1 MNKPACKDR
10 IVLRALGGAWI
21 ELPGTTGRI
30 TARKQVAVIAYL
42 ALDRFS
48 ASRDLLAGL
57 LWGDVPDAKA
67 RASLRQALSELRAA
81 HPVLRDALMIDRANV
96 VLDPESIDIDTVQLL
111 EELKAG
117 QLPNAVRAGG
127 ELVND
132 ILYGFET
139 MGSRFADWLVD
150 TRRQISGGYLECIS
164 QAAAR
169 DDLTPTLRMDMA
181 DAALGLDPLGEN
193 HCRFAMQLAND
204 LGDIGRALQT
214 YAAFYAR
221 MEAELDMEPSL
232 LTQDLA
238 AAIKMG
244 ATDRKTVAPVSP
256 TAQKRATPQ
265 GTPNAPA
272 KPVSTHG
279 RPVLAV
285 LPLKAIGTEGLK
297 SNLTEMLVD
306 DVVMKIARQR
316 EIAIISRVS
325 IRHLA
330 SRPDV
335 AAVLR
340 DKMNV
345 RYLLSGTIRL
355 TGSGYHLNVELSR
368 TDDGLLL
375 WAHSLEVS
383 EDDLFRANSDTAE
396 QVVHML
402 VPQLHRSELSD
413 IRVSDISNLTAYQK
427 LLKAQELEYTLS
439 APQLEAAGH
448 LLHDAVNT
456 WPGYVPARVALADWY
471 SLRVGQGL
479 SEIPAADT
487 AALKAE
493 LEQALALDGR
503 SGRATAMLG
512 HNIAIYERR
521 YDEAFVLFDDAIRAT
536 PGDAETLLWTGP
548 TLAYA
553 DHEADAVDR
562 LMQAS
567 RLTLDDPLRFR
578 YDHFLSIAHFASGD
592 MKEAARVGLASMA
605 RNSRYT
611 SNLRITAGA
620 CVVIGDMEK
629 ARELATR
636 IMLLEPK
643 FRVSNFVSRQAFRDP
658 ARRADFGDLLRQAG
672 LPN

>member
-1 MNKPACKDR
+1 MNKPACENR

-21 ELPGTTGRI
+21 ELPGTPVRI

-81 HPVLRDALMIDRANV
+81 HPVLRDALRIDRANV
-96 VLDPESIDIDTVQLL
+96 ILDPDRIEIDTVQLL
-111 EELKAG
+111 DELKAG
-117 QLPNAVRAGG
+117 HLPAAIRSGS

-139 MGSRFADWLVD
+139 MGSRFADWLAD
-150 TRRQISGGYLECIS
+150 TRRQIAGGYLECIT

-169 DDLTPTLRMDMA
+169 ADLAPTLRMDMA

-244 ATDRKTVAPVSP
+244 ATERSMTAPVP
-256 TAQKRATPQ
+256 
-265 GTPNAPA
+265 APLA
-272 KPVSTHG
+272 EPAPLQDAPPAAANPHSRHG

-285 LPLKAIGTEGLK
+285 LPLRAIGPQDLK
-297 SNLTEMLVD
+297 DSLTEMLVD

-316 EIAIISRVS
+316 EISIISRVS
-325 IRHLA
+325 VRHLA

-355 TGSGYHLNVELSR
+355 TDGGYHLNVELSR

-413 IRVSDISNLTAYQK
+413 IRVSDISNLSAYQK
-427 LLKAQELEYTLS
+427 LLKAQELVYTLS
-439 APQLEAAGH
+439 APQLDTAGH
-448 LLHDAVNT
+448 LLHDAVAT

-479 SEIPAADT
+479 SDTPAADM
-487 AALKAE
+487 AALKNA

-503 SGRATAMLG
+503 SGRAMAMLG

-521 YDEAFVLFDDAIRAT
+521 YDEALVLFDDALRAT

-553 DHEADAVDR
+553 DHECDAVER

-592 MKEAARVGLASMA
+592 MKEAARIGLASMA

-620 CVVIGDMEK
+620 CVAIGDMDK

-636 IMLLEPK
+636 IMLLEPR
-643 FRVSNFVSRQAFRDP
+643 FRVSNFISRQAFRDP

>member
-1 MNKPACKDR
+1 MTKTGCDDK

-21 ELPGTTGRI
+21 ELPGSTQRI
-30 TARKQVAVIAYL
+30 TARKQVAVVAYL

-81 HPVLRDALMIDRANV
+81 HPLLRDALRIDRANV
-96 VLDPESIDIDTVQLL
+96 LLDPSCITVDTVQLL
-111 EELKAG
+111 DDLKAG
-117 QLPNAVRAGG
+117 HLPPAIRSGG

-139 MGSRFADWLVD
+139 VGGRFADWLAD
-150 TRRQISGGYLECIS
+150 IRRQIAGGYLECIA

-169 DDLTPTLRMDMA
+169 TDLPATLRMDMA

-193 HCRFAMQLAND
+193 HCRFAMQLADD

-214 YAAFYAR
+214 YAAFYSR

-232 LTQDLA
+232 ATQDLA
-238 AAIKMG
+238 ASIKMG
-244 ATDRKTVAPVSP
+244 AMDRKPIVQIAPDP
-256 TAQKRATPQ
+256 PPLDHLPGLTAT
-265 GTPNAPA
+265 A
-272 KPVSTHG
+272 KTRHG

-285 LPLKAIGTEGLK
+285 LPLTAIGAQDLK
-297 SNLTEMLVD
+297 EHLTEMLVD

-316 EIAIISRVS
+316 EISIISRVS

-335 AAVLR
+335 AAVLQ
-340 DKMNV
+340 KKLNV
-345 RYLLSGTIRL
+345 RYLLSGHIRVIE
-355 TGSGYHLNVELSR
+355 GGYHLNIELSR

-383 EDDLFRANSDTAE
+383 EEDLFRANSETAE

-413 IRVSDISNLTAYQK
+413 IRVNDINNLSAYQK
-427 LLKAQELEYTLS
+427 LLKAQELVYTLS
-439 APQLEAAGH
+439 APQMETAGH
-448 LLHDAVNT
+448 LLRDAVQT
-456 WPGYVPARVALADWY
+456 WPAYVPARVALADWY
-471 SLRVGQGL
+471 SLRVGQGW
-479 SEIPAADT
+479 SDT
-487 AALKAE
+487 PVEDMTALQQT
-493 LEQALALDGR
+493 LEQALALDAR
-503 SGRATAMLG
+503 SGRAMAMLG
-512 HNIAIYERR
+512 HNIAIYGRR
-521 YDEAFVLFDDAIRAT
+521 YDEAFMLFDDALRAT

-548 TLAYA
+548 ALAYA
-553 DHEADAVDR
+553 DRETDAIER
-562 LMQAS
+562 LTQAS

-578 YDHFLSIAHFASGD
+578 YDHFLSVAHFAAGD
-592 MKEAARVGLASMA
+592 MQEAARVGLASMM

-636 IMLLEPK
+636 LMLLEPK
-643 FRVSNFVSRQAFRDP
+643 FRVSNFISRQAFRDP
-658 ARRADFGDLLRQAG
+658 ARRADFGDLLRKAG